1 MPQKQTDCTVSN
13 LDWREKMLDALKGTV
28 LFLCIPAEIVFIV
41 VVAEIAFVEAVKIAD
56 ELIYRWKEWRRKG

>member
-1 MPQKQTDCTVSN
+1 
-13 LDWREKMLDALKGTV
+13 MLDALKGTV